1 MMNTNVMR
9 RELETMPFAKAF
21 ETENGNEEL
30 CNATGLE
37 VCFDGDDPS
46 KLENWWNE
54 YRDVDGNLYYGR

>member
-30 CNATGLE
+30 CNATGFE
-37 VCFDGDDPS
+37 ECFGNPNEPAD
-46 KLENWWNE
+46 WWNE
-54 YRDVDGNLYYGR
+54 YEDSDGNLYYGR